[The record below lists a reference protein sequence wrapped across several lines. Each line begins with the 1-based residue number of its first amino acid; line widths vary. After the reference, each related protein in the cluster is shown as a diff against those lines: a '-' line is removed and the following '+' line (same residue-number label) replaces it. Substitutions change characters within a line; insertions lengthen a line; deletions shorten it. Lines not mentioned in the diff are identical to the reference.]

1 MRGRRTGG
9 FWVETNALLG
19 TIPTKR
25 KSQRLFAEGIVA
37 DRHWP
42 ADYSSGGRI
51 LLWVGNSSSLEFCWQ
66 ELFEFY
72 SFYSSP
78 KKTERQQI
86 SVVAQLQLSAGKL
99 FSPWGLRQDKRIEF
113 HRRTVVSNNRA
124 LLSFCCPWFTEWRLK
139 AALRWQNGG

>member
-1 MRGRRTGG
+1 VGGEQFFAGILLART
-9 FWVETNALLG
+9 V
-19 TIPTKR
+19 
-25 KSQRLFAEGIVA
+25 
-37 DRHWP
+37 
-42 ADYSSGGRI
+42 RI
-51 LLWVGNSSSLEFCWQ
+51 LLFLQFS
-66 ELFEFY
+66 
-72 SFYSSP
+72 

-139 AALRWQNGG
+139 AALRCQNGG